1 MPKVLLPVSQ
11 IKQRGDGDCLAAC
24 AAMVLN
30 FVGRPAEYSQL
41 LSLLKIKNYGAPAG
55 NIRNLAQL
63 ELSVTYSIT
72 DVEGLIRLLQSGV
85 PAIIFLRTGD
95 LPYWQHQTDHAVI
108 VVGYDDEAQ
117 FIYLNDP
124 YFDEAPIA
132 VTVSDFELAWLERDY
147 HYAVI
152 TI

>member
-1 MPKVLLPVSQ
+1 MK
-11 IKQRGDGDCLAAC
+11 
-24 AAMVLN
+24 
-30 FVGRPAEYSQL
+30 
-41 LSLLKIKNYGAPAG
+41 
-55 NIRNLAQL
+55 
-63 ELSVTYSIT
+63 
-72 DVEGLIRLLQSGV
+72 GLIRLLQNGV

-117 FIYLNDP
+117 LIYLNDP

-132 VTVSDFELAWLERDY
+132 VSVSDFELAWLERDY

>member
-1 MPKVLLPVSQ
+1 MPRRL
-11 IKQRGDGDCLAAC
+11 RGNGAQ
-24 AAMVLN
+24 
-30 FVGRPAEYSQL
+30 FRGRPVEYSQL
-41 LSLLKIKNYGAPAG
+41 LSLLKIKIFGAPAG

-63 ELSVTYSIT
+63 ELAVTYSIT
-72 DVEGLIRLLQSGV
+72 DVKGLIRLLQNGV

-117 FIYLNDP
+117 LIYLNDP

-132 VTVSDFELAWLERDY
+132 VSVSDFELAWLERDY